1 MMDKKKAFNLAILI
15 IPWLTV
21 PLMKRQPFFRYLPVA
36 SFTSL
41 FLTVFSATAN
51 KKKWWITKRPL
62 LSGIPVDFPYILG
75 PYFVGTLWVFKQ
87 TYGNFT
93 KYLFTNIVLGIINVG
108 AFFYIS
114 QKVVGVFKFKEMNN
128 ITWYTIS
135 LFTAIL
141 IYGVQYTV
149 EKSIRQTN

>member
-1 MMDKKKAFNLAILI
+1 MLI

-21 PLMKRQPFFRYLPVA
+21 PFIRKQSFFRFLPVA

-41 FLTVFSATAN
+41 FLTVFSAMAN

-62 LSGIPVDFPYILG
+62 FSGIPVDFPYILG

-87 TYGNFT
+87 TYGNLP
-93 KYLFTNIVLGIINVG
+93 KYLLTNIVLGIINVG
-108 AFFYIS
+108 PFFFIS
-114 QKVVGVFKFKEMNN
+114 QKVVGVFKFKRMNN
-128 ITWYTIS
+128 ITWYFIS

-141 IYGVQYTV
+141 IYGVQYNG
-149 EKSIRQTN
+149 KIN